1 MTCKKEHCQR
11 HNRLLCLKLEL
22 SLQLKEMKIPV
33 PAVFHSSLSI
43 IVLVHYYLNDN
54 HHFPNAV
61 AQQRSDTVANS
72 QTISFNKV
80 C

>member
-33 PAVFHSSLSI
+33 PAFFYSSLSI

-54 HHFPNAV
+54 HLFPNAV

>member
-1 MTCKKEHCQR
+1 MFHVLQKNIARDTTGK
-11 HNRLLCLKLEL
+11 L